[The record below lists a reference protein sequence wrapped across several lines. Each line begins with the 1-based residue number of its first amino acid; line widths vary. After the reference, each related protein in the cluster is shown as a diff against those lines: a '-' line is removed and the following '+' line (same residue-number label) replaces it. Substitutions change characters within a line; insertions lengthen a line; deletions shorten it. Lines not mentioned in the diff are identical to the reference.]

1 MKFKTALMM
10 GISILCFSS
19 AVLATQIGVVD
30 MQKIFKNS
38 PSVKAES
45 AKLNKQFAARRASMM
60 QMEQKLQKSFADLQK
75 NSAVMSKK
83 SLAAKRQSAA
93 QQEAKLREMQQQF
106 QHDVLAAQNKA
117 MVDFMQKAGVAAKT
131 VAAKHKLDVILLKNA
146 VLYSAG
152 VTDITD
158 ELMKDLA

>member
-1 MKFKTALMM
+1 MGDKTARPRVHQA
-10 GISILCFSS
+10 INDRWE
-19 AVLATQIGVVD
+19 VLATYSDDDVFQQVSFVNGINTLRGGKHVDYVADQIRD
-30 MQKIFKNS
+30 K
-38 PSVKAES
+38 
-45 AKLNKQFAARRASMM
+45 
-60 QMEQKLQKSFADLQK
+60 
-75 NSAVMSKK
+75 
-83 SLAAKRQSAA
+83 
-93 QQEAKLREMQQQF
+93 
-106 QHDVLAAQNKA
+106 